1 MRLLLVEDDAMIG
14 GEARDGLQRA
24 GYVVDWVRDGG
35 AATSALGAESFD
47 LVVLDLGLP
56 RKGGLQVLNEMRAG
70 NNMTPVV
77 ILTARDATTDK
88 IAGLDAGADDY
99 IIKPFNVA
107 EVAARIRAVL
117 RRRAGRADSLIK
129 HGDIVVNLNT
139 RKITRQGADIG
150 LSQKEFAI
158 LAALLERPGAVLSRR
173 QLEERLY
180 GWGEEVESNALE
192 VHVHSLRKKLG
203 REFIRTVRGVGYATT
218 NVS

>member
-150 LSQKEFAI
+150 LSQKEF
-158 LAALLERPGAVLSRR
+158 
-173 QLEERLY
+173 
-180 GWGEEVESNALE
+180 
-192 VHVHSLRKKLG
+192 
-203 REFIRTVRGVGYATT
+203 
-218 NVS
+218 